1 MTVFN
6 WFIELSEL
14 GIHNTLLHLLPENVA
29 KNSPCWPL
37 TSSMKPGI
45 GCLSVFI
52 GLRGT
57 AEELDLKAQNV
68 WAFTGSSS
76 EEVNLFLIFLNW

>member
-1 MTVFN
+1 MD
-6 WFIELSEL
+6 
-14 GIHNTLLHLLPENVA
+14 LLPENVA
-29 KNSPCWPL
+29 KMSPTWPL

-57 AEELDLKAQNV
+57 AEELGLKAENLWV
-68 WAFTGSSS
+68 FTDSSV
-76 EEVNLFLIFLNW
+76 EEVSRSYYSLAFQMTNVSYPFYK